1 MNATNWQNRIVGH
14 GTESPEQLLA
24 NEANWRVH
32 PRAQQQALEGVLDEV
47 GYVQAVIVNNRTS
60 EAWELG
66 KRNVPTM
73 VDGHMRVET
82 ALSKGQ
88 TEIPVV
94 YVDLEPSEEAKI
106 LATFDPI
113 SALATT
119 DKEKLDELLREV
131 ETGSA
136 GVAEML
142 SNLAEDVGLYFGE
155 EPQVAED
162 PGAQVDKAAELLAK
176 WKVERGQI
184 WEIGNHRLMCGDST
198 DAGDVA
204 ALMDGGE
211 PFIMVT
217 DPPYGVEY
225 DPEWRDIAGSSGK
238 MDRRTHDRTSLG
250 KVTKDDRADWEEVYS
265 LFDGDVAYVWHGG
278 KFAGL
283 VASNLLSAGMDVR
296 CQIVWRKQHFVV
308 SRGHYHGQHEPC
320 WYSVRKGHTAKWN
333 GDRKQSTIWDISNVI
348 ENHTV
353 HGTQKPVECM
363 ERPIRNHG
371 DKDDDVYDPFTGS
384 GTTLVAAERQ
394 GRRCYGMEI
403 EPKYVA
409 VTLQRLADMGLE
421 PKLTESA

>member
-1 MNATNWQNRIVGH
+1 MLPGFFAFTPSGNARKLARMNATNWQNRIVGH

-32 PRAQQQALEGVLDEV
+32 PRSQQQALEGVLDEV
-47 GYVQAVIVNNRTS
+47 GYVQSVIVNNRTS
-60 EAWELG
+60 EAWEIG

-142 SNLAEDVGLYFGE
+142 SSLAEDAGLYFGE
-155 EPQVAED
+155 EPKEIED

-184 WEIGNHRLMCGDST
+184 WRIGNHRLMCGDST
-198 DAGDVA
+198 DAGDVE
-204 ALMDGGE
+204 ALMDGGTCE
-211 PFIMVT
+211 VLLT
-217 DPPYGVEY
+217 DPPYGMNVDTDYSKMPRGAKKY
-225 DPEWRDIAGSSGK
+225 DRVIGDEEHWDMAPVLELWKSPKMAIWGGGWFYESLPTGGSWIIWDKQPYHTVAGPQN
-238 MDRRTHDRTSLG
+238 HF
-250 KVTKDDRADWEEVYS
+250 EECWIYP
-265 LFDGDVAYVWHGG
+265 H
-278 KFAGL
+278 KK
-283 VASNLLSAGMDVR
+283 R
-296 CQIVWRKQHFVV
+296 IIIRKLWT
-308 SRGHYHGQHEPC
+308 GY
-320 WYSVRKGHTAKWN
+320 TAKEKHE
-333 GDRKQSTIWDISNVI
+333 DRL
-348 ENHTV
+348 HP
-353 HGTQKPVECM
+353 TQKPVDVIE
-363 ERPIRNHG
+363 EVVAFLG
-371 DKDDDVYDPFTGS
+371 DWTTCCEPFTGS

-421 PKLTESA
+421 PELAESA